1 VSEFLVARAAIED
14 LVHTYALN
22 IRSGK
27 PAECMK
33 LFTEDAVFE
42 VREPQPGSSDGVRTR
57 SKWTDLDAISTH
69 LARTME
75 TRICP
80 FISNLLINVRR
91 REATSTCLM
100 TSLVWSRG
108 LHIVG
113 EYHDTYRYDTD
124 WRFSSRVFTI
134 LGEFSHQ
141 PAPSSSHKP

>member
-1 VSEFLVARAAIED
+1 MSELLTARAAIAD

-22 IRSGK
+22 IRSGN
-27 PAECMK
+27 AGECMK

-42 VREPQPGSSDGVRTR
+42 VREAHIGGPDGVRTR
-57 SKWTDLDAISTH
+57 SKFTDRDGISSH
-69 LARTME
+69 LLRTKE
-75 TRICP
+75 TRVCP
-80 FISNLLINVRR
+80 FISNLLVNVQGRD
-91 REATSTCLM
+91 ATSTCLM

-141 PAPSSSHKP
+141 PVNR

>member
-1 VSEFLVARAAIED
+1 MSELLTARAAIAD
-14 LVHTYALN
+14 LVHTYALH
-22 IRSGK
+22 IRSGN
-27 PAECMK
+27 AGECMK

-42 VREPQPGSSDGVRTR
+42 VREAQIGGLEGVRMR
-57 SKWTDLDAISTH
+57 SRFTDRDGISSH
-69 LARTME
+69 LLRTKE
-75 TRICP
+75 TRVCP
-80 FISNLLINVRR
+80 FISNLLIDVHGRD
-91 REATSTCLM
+91 ATSTCLM

-141 PAPSSSHKP
+141 SVNR